1 MEAHY
6 FVRED
11 MEAPR
16 TLSVPGGEVCVLSR
30 RCPGKETPNED
41 AAGVFTL
48 GEEATVLVVADGAG
62 GLRGGELASDMALK
76 EFAAELEAI
85 VTEGRSV
92 RNAVLNGIE
101 AANRAVCDLAI
112 GAATTLAAV
121 EIEGGR
127 VRSYHVGDS
136 GVLVTG
142 QRGRVKHTTVAH
154 SPTGYAVQAGV
165 LDEEQALRHEERHV
179 VSNVIGAPDMHIE
192 LGPTIP
198 LAARDTVLLASD
210 GLLDNLRTE
219 ELVELARRG
228 PLLRAAK
235 ALAQRAAERMEQDG
249 GEAPSKPDDLTLIL
263 FRPRTRR
270 DPGASNR

>member
-1 MEAHY
+1 METHY

-11 MEAPR
+11 MDAPR
-16 TLSVPGGEVCVLSR
+16 VLAVPGGEVCVFSR

-41 AAGVFTL
+41 AAGVFLL
-48 GEEATVLVVADGAG
+48 GEDAIVLVVADGAG

-76 EFAAELEAI
+76 EFAAELEAV
-85 VTEGRSV
+85 VTDGGPV

-127 VRSYHVGDS
+127 ARTYHVGDS

-142 QRGRVKHTTVAH
+142 QRGKLKHSTTAH
-154 SPTGYAVQAGV
+154 SPTGYAVEAGV
-165 LDEEQALRHEERHV
+165 LDEEQALHHEERHL

-192 LGPTIP
+192 LGPALVLSP
-198 LAARDTVLLASD
+198 RDTVLVASD

-219 ELVELARRG
+219 ELVEFARRG
-228 PLLRAAK
+228 PLARAARS
-235 ALAQRAAERMEQDG
+235 LAQRASERMEHDG
-249 GEAPSKPDDLTLIL
+249 GEAPSKPDDLTLL
-263 FRPRTRR
+263 LYRPKTRR
-270 DPGASNR
+270 PSGGRIR